1 MLTLRNI
8 KKDYAVGGQMVPALR
23 GVDLTFG
30 DTEFVS
36 ILGQSGSG
44 KTTLLNIIGGLDRYT
59 SGDLLVDG
67 RSTQDFKDNDWD
79 AYRNTT
85 IGFVFQTY
93 NLITHLSVLDNVEM
107 SLRLAGINA
116 KERRERAINVLTEV
130 GLKDH
135 MFKKPNQLSGGQMQ
149 RVAIARALINNPK
162 VLLADEPTGALD
174 SKTSTQ
180 IMKLIQQIS
189 KGRLVIMVTHNA
201 ELASHYSDR
210 IIKLADG
217 LVVEDSQ
224 DQTLGIPTSSGKL
237 ITPRTSMSFMTALN
251 SSFKNLLTKKG
262 RTTITAFAGSIGI
275 IGIALVLSIS
285 SGMTDYVNVMQSDTL
300 AGFPLTINQTVVTRE
315 FGPGGM
321 LNQDDPAAEFPS
333 DDVVYSYDSQASTT
347 THTNLFTD
355 EFLTFIDELDT
366 TTYNSISYS
375 YALSMQMVAETSTG
389 AYVKTSAGTS
399 PLSFFGSASVYSE
412 MPDSEAFILTQY
424 DVLSGTLPQDA
435 TELALVVDSQN
446 RVDIATLNALG
457 IDITEDYSF
466 ATIVGETIKV
476 IPNDVYYTDQG
487 STFIPNTDYQS
498 LYNDPRSIS
507 LEIAGILRVK
517 PEASS
522 ELLSTGIVYTTDLT
536 EMMLQ
541 NAGSSAVVEA
551 QLDSPTVNVLTGFPF
566 NTQVTYTSVIRSL
579 GGETVPSSISI
590 YPTSFDSKDAIK
602 ASIDSYNEDVSADY
616 QIVYTDVAETISSTI
631 GTLISTITLILGA
644 FAAISL
650 VVSSIMIGIITY
662 VSVIER
668 TKEIGIMRSLGARK
682 KDISRIFNAETFLI
696 GLSAGLLGIGLTL
709 VLLIPTNLVLAQ
721 LIGVTN
727 FGYLS
732 PLNSLLL
739 VVLSTILTLIAGLIP
754 SGIAARQD
762 PVVALRT
769 E

>member
-67 RSTQDFKDNDWD
+67 RSTQDFRDNDWD

-107 SLRLAGINA
+107 SLRLAGVSA
-116 KERRERAINVLTEV
+116 KERHERAINVLTEV

-217 LVVEDSQ
+217 LVIEDSQ
-224 DQTLGIPTSSGKL
+224 DQTLGLPSSTGKL

-300 AGFPLTINQTVVTRE
+300 AGFPLTINQTVLTRE

-321 LNQDDPAAEFPS
+321 LNQDDPASEFPT
-333 DDVVYSYDSQASTT
+333 DDIVYSYDSQASTT

-355 EFLTFIDELDT
+355 EFLTYIDELDAT
-366 TTYNSISYS
+366 MYNSISYS
-375 YALSMQMVAETSTG
+375 YALSMQMVAETTTG
-389 AYVKTSAGTS
+389 AYVKTSAGT
-399 PLSFFGSASVYSE
+399 PALSFFGSSSVYSE

-435 TELALVVDSQN
+435 TALALVVDSQN
-446 RVDIATLNALG
+446 RIDIATLNALG

-466 ATIVGETIKV
+466 DTLVGQTIKV

-507 LEIAGILRVK
+507 LEITGILRVK

-541 NAGSSAVVEA
+541 DASTSAVVEA

-590 YPTSFDSKDAIK
+590 YPTSFDSKDEIK
-602 ASIDSYNEDVSADY
+602 ASIDAYNEEVSADY

-709 VLLIPTNLVLAQ
+709 ILLIPTNLLLAQ

-732 PLNSLLL
+732 PLNGALL